1 MRLDPEVA
9 ASLLAEIRVVYGADT
24 EVWLFGS
31 RVDDCAR
38 GGDIDLYV
46 EVTDDTDLL
55 DRHLAVRRA
64 LYRRLGERKVDLL
77 VRPSAYPRALT
88 DGSDCQKNRCFRQ
101 TMSPSPQ
108 AP

>member
-1 MRLDPEVA
+1 MRRDPELA
-9 ASLLAEIRVVYGADT
+9 ASLQAEIRVVYGADT
-24 EVWLFGS
+24 EVWLFGA
-31 RVDDCAR
+31 RMDDCVR

-46 EVTDDTDLL
+46 EVADDTGLL

-77 VRPSAYPRALT
+77 VRPRTREPSPMELIARKTGVPL
-88 DGSDCQKNRCFRQ
+88 Q